1 MLKPQNLLINDAMIV
16 ILLNILVILQSNYIY
31 WLKYRNCNLLILI
44 TNDTLYPSMITWA
57 LSTNKTFY
65 PRTRSPHSKT
75 FYHRTLSPHSKISF
89 LRAASP
95 QRKKNF
101 PRTLSPPNPTTSPG
115 VRGSRRGQTH
125 QLIPYQLVDVGTCYF
140 TICLW
145 GCRLEKRGLING
157 RNAVVKGD

>member
-31 WLKYRNCNLLILI
+31 WHKYRNCNLLILI

-65 PRTRSPHSKT
+65 P
-75 FYHRTLSPHSKISF
+75 RTLSPHSKISF